1 MTMLLPHQGRLVEAI
16 RACLDEVAASGN
28 SRGILLVGDSGTGKS
43 HAFDAVEALF
53 SGSAKTDGVQRL
65 TPVVRVDLRTATT
78 PTAVMRAMLGKL
90 GRPISKDTVKLDTL
104 ETMLHDALTTHRSV
118 IVLLE
123 ELHNALTKESKRF
136 AGKTGELMK
145 SLWNRLPPESVGAPR
160 LANGPEGHQKLV
172 IVASGLPVL
181 REVFTKDRELAS
193 RYSSIIEARYLT
205 LATPESIRLVRQVV
219 NEFRKRF
226 SLAEVVDPN
235 DNEMI
240 ARLYLA
246 TGMHLRYL
254 ENLFSRAM
262 RLHKRSPELGP
273 MQLMREAYVSA
284 LSVVHALHNPFDVD
298 TERLGQMVA
307 NESKGKPRSKGAVP
321 A

>member
-1 MTMLLPHQGRLVEAI
+1 MLLPHQARLVEAI
-16 RACLDEVAASGN
+16 RVCLDEVAASGN
-28 SRGILLVGDSGTGKS
+28 SRGILLLGDSGTGKS

-78 PTAVMRAMLGKL
+78 PTAVARAMLGKL
-90 GRPISKDTVKLDTL
+90 GRPTKDTAKLEIL
-104 ETMLHDALTTHRSV
+104 ETMLSDALTTHCSV

-145 SLWNRLPPESVGAPR
+145 SLWNRLPPESVNAHR
-160 LANGPEGHQKLV
+160 STNGPGGHQKLV

-181 REVFTKDRELAS
+181 RGVFSKDRELAS
-193 RYSSIIEARYLT
+193 RYSTIIEAPYLT
-205 LATPESIRLVRQVV
+205 LATPENIRLVRQMV

-262 RLHKRSPELGP
+262 RLHQRSPELGP

-284 LSVVHALHNPFDVD
+284 LSVVHAPLNPFDID
-298 TERLGQMVA
+298 TEKLGQIVA
-307 NESKGKPRSKGAVP
+307 NESKAKPKTRTAASA
-321 A
+321 